1 MDDTNNGPYVCEQ
14 CGSCC
19 RASSATVWASS
30 GDVIRWLRERRYDI
44 IRHFALSLPDGSRLN
59 ALAIILNPPDTHE
72 RVSMRSPETGEPYEC
87 CPFLEQDGL
96 KSRCRIHETKPER
109 CRGYRP
115 WEWVPDAK
123 SGTDFNCPAVRRKIQ
138 DETR

>member
-1 MDDTNNGPYVCEQ
+1 MDDTSTSSYECDQ

-30 GDVIRWLRERRYDI
+30 GDVVRWLRERRQDI
-44 IRHFALSLPDGSRLN
+44 IRHFAMQLPDGSRLN
-59 ALAIILNPPDTHE
+59 ALAVILDAPNTHE
-72 RVSMRSPETGEPYEC
+72 RVFMRSPVTGEPYER
-87 CPFLEQDGL
+87 CPFLEQDGS
-96 KSRCRIHETKPER
+96 KSRCGIHATKPER

-123 SGTDFNCPAVRRKIQ
+123 SGTDFNCPVVRRKIQ
-138 DETR
+138 DGMR